1 MCKFLE
7 DFSDRALTHVSGLR
21 LVVRSQQTTPMSVR
35 QVLSEVNKPHPCQSR
50 QVLSEV
56 NKPHPCQ
63 SDKSCQKST
72 NHTHV
77 SQTSLVRSHQN
88 HTHVSQTSLV
98 RGQQTTPMSVRQ
110 VLSEVINLTT
120 QPPRPLNMFEKYHC
134 FGMYKMPYFKFYP
147 LITVKVKATTN
158 LLTNE

>member
-1 MCKFLE
+1 
-7 DFSDRALTHVSGLR
+7 
-21 LVVRSQQTTPMSVR
+21 
-35 QVLSEVNKPHPCQSR
+35 
-50 QVLSEV
+50 
-56 NKPHPCQ
+56 
-63 SDKSCQKST
+63 
-72 NHTHV
+72 
-77 SQTSLVRSHQN
+77 
-88 HTHVSQTSLV
+88 
-98 RGQQTTPMSVRQ
+98 MSVRQ